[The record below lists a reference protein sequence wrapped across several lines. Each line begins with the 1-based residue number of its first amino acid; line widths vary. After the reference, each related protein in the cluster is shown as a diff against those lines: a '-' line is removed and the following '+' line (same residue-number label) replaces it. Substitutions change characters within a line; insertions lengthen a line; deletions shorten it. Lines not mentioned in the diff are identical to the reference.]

1 MLPRLLMCGCAGL
14 HPFVMSLMTSILF
27 VLFFVR
33 GFYLV
38 LLSNVDAG
46 PMQMKVQVL
55 DTLVHR
61 WLFFDTVLRVV
72 MRYDR
77 IASVLTIFRFRHPC
91 GLFPLTYRGSNLP
104 LVSALFGQS

>member
-46 PMQMKVQVL
+46 PMQVKVQ

-61 WLFFDTVLRVV
+61 WLFFDTTSGNNLNLGMIGLQVCSLFFVFAIRA
-72 MRYDR
+72 
-77 IASVLTIFRFRHPC
+77 AS
-91 GLFPLTYRGSNLP
+91 FP
-104 LVSALFGQS
+104 

>member
-1 MLPRLLMCGCAGL
+1 
-14 HPFVMSLMTSILF
+14 MSLMTSILF

-46 PMQMKVQVL
+46 PMQVKVQ

-61 WLFFDTVLRVV
+61 WLFFDTTSGNKV
-72 MRYDR
+72 
-77 IASVLTIFRFRHPC
+77 
-91 GLFPLTYRGSNLP
+91 
-104 LVSALFGQS
+104 